1 MKKLLCLIPIILLIG
16 CKSGGGFAVAEGV
29 QIIRPAQT
37 NIVEVVTLQT
47 NQVATTI
54 TNATGEVYAR
64 IGLDVVSITNLQP
77 IITPALIV
85 TNKTLGEGLE
95 KTITGVG
102 RVASAVGVPFARE
115 IAEGISV
122 AAAIV
127 FGFGNRRRRRKAE
140 AERDGET
147 DRASTFER
155 ARNIAED
162 AVAVLVQNVD
172 TVRESALQ
180 IPGYRE
186 HDASVMKAI
195 KAAQKLLNVHSVIE
209 GTRKSPRVL
218 NDKS

>member
-1 MKKLLCLIPIILLIG
+1 M
-16 CKSGGGFAVAEGV
+16 
-29 QIIRPAQT
+29 
-37 NIVEVVTLQT
+37 
-47 NQVATTI
+47 
-54 TNATGEVYAR
+54 
-64 IGLDVVSITNLQP
+64 
-77 IITPALIV
+77 IV